1 MAKSIYKFEV
11 YYGRMG
17 SLQGTF
23 TAEPEDIAFALGKTV
38 YFDEPF
44 GKHSSAQP
52 TLAADQFTLVSSDPA
67 EVATFERL
75 DLSSGDCP
83 LGLLH
88 DSISDGAIELTE
100 EEAASAPAYFK
111 DAVANNAERM
121 KRYEEREAHR
131 PPT

>member
-11 YYGRMG
+11 DCGRMG

-23 TAEPEDIAFALGKTV
+23 TAEPEDIAFAVGKTV

-44 GKHSSAQP
+44 GKHSSASP
-52 TLAADQFTLVSSDPA
+52 TLAADQFSIVSSDPA

-75 DLSSGDCP
+75 NLSSGDCP

-88 DSISDGAIELTE
+88 DSISDGAVELTE
-100 EEAASAPAYFK
+100 EEAANAPAYFK
-111 DAVANNAERM
+111 SAVANNAERV
-121 KRYEEREAHR
+121 KRREAR
-131 PPT
+131 EVSKR